1 MHPWVWREMVNQT
14 PLSLDL
20 NRMTPKA
27 FNIQQPGVD
36 GFYLHLRLNPH
47 HCYIKKKK
55 KEQLIPLSQ
64 LSPVHPS
71 MHLQVPL
78 THLPLPEH

>member
-1 MHPWVWREMVNQT
+1 MVNQT

-55 KEQLIPLSQ
+55 KRTINTFITTFSC
-64 LSPVHPS
+64 PS
-71 MHLQVPL
+71 LDASAGSVD
-78 THLPLPEH
+78 TSAFT